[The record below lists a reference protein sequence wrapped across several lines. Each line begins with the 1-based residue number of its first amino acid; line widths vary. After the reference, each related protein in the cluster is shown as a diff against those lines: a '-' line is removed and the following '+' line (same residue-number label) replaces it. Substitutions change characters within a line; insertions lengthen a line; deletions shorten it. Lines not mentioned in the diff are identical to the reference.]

1 MEVWPMSIYV
11 IMCILNSM
19 TLPITAAWADL
30 VQNYH
35 RHGVFNQ
42 SLYLQIFFT
51 DRIITMTYI

>member
-1 MEVWPMSIYV
+1 MSIYV
-11 IMCILNSM
+11 IMCILNPM
-19 TLPITAAWADL
+19 ALPITAAWADL